1 MAVLTVF
8 FTGSFLTYMIYRLYA
23 GFHVLLDY
31 KLEVED
37 TAFVATYPNSPGLL
51 SAFTKC
57 IRIAKAR
64 TSVPS

>member
-1 MAVLTVF
+1 MATLTVF
-8 FTGSFLTYMIYRLYA
+8 LNGSFLSYMIYRLYA

-31 KLEVED
+31 KLEVVD

-57 IRIAKAR
+57 LRVAKPR